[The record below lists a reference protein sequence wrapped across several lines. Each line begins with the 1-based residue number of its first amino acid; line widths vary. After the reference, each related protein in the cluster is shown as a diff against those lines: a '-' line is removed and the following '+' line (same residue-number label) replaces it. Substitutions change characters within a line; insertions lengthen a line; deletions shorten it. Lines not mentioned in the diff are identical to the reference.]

1 MYYNYRDNTDNN
13 FLKNNYLNYNNKITF
28 SYEQPDLM
36 NNIFI
41 ILIWG
46 NIIFNYFIF
55 LPPWASKSRGINN
68 EKNLYEKEDNKYNNE
83 KDILYTKK

>member
-1 MYYNYRDNTDNN
+1 LYYNYRDNTDNN

-36 NNIFI
+36 NN
-41 ILIWG
+41 
-46 NIIFNYFIF
+46 
-55 LPPWASKSRGINN
+55 N